1 MLVRT
6 LMRSTR
12 IRRFWDMLKVMMRK
26 KQNRKTKKKRERVT
40 MKIRVMV
47 IGGIDEIDKIRK
59 AIRSTR

>member
-12 IRRFWDMLKVMMRK
+12 IRRFWDMLKVMMRR

>member
-6 LMRSTR
+6 LMRSIR

-26 KQNRKTKKKRERVT
+26 KQNKKTKKKRERVT